1 MDRAKVRANQ
11 TVLIHGGAG
20 GVGHVAIQIAQAF
33 GARVFA
39 TVSPEKRPIVEGFG
53 ASPIDYRATSVEQ
66 YVGSCTEGRVSTS
79 SMTGL
84 AAERWMLPSQP

>member
-39 TVSPEKRPIVEGFG
+39 TVSPEKKTYRRGFRRFT
-53 ASPIDYRATSVEQ
+53 D
-66 YVGSCTEGRVSTS
+66 
-79 SMTGL
+79 
-84 AAERWMLPSQP
+84 